1 MPHPPPAGRRVSHTC
16 VSRGAGLL
24 RSARMLAA
32 TALLALSGA
41 LALLATAEAQEISLV
56 SNITESPGGLLNVF
70 PPDYTIGTIEI
81 GEKRGA
87 QRFTTGPNPAGY
99 TLQSVVLNLLAGTG
113 TGQVVRVAI
122 HDDGSSGNPGT
133 LLAVLDSPADPI
145 GDNSGTAG
153 NRTFAAPSALSLNA
167 DTEYWVVVSNTT
179 TDNSYFDI
187 SLTRSNNETTAH
199 EFSIRNSRHQWTPSS
214 WLEDSNT
221 KLRMEVRG
229 TVVIPLGLEVT
240 LHLSDD
246 EPLEDLLAVTVTATA
261 SPASPVA
268 FTVEISAS
276 PVAPATDD
284 DFELSTN
291 RTLSFAAGATGSTG
305 TVRISPVADEDP
317 EPNDVVSVSGVVS
330 NAAIPN
336 PDDVTLTIL
345 NDDADLPQ
353 DIAIDAP
360 AAVNEGAGTATV
372 TVTLTTRQNTAP
384 VIDAQLFYR
393 PRPGTATHG
402 DDYTRPRSLGNR
414 IAIVPV
420 SAFSANADG
429 TAWVARHSFEIG
441 IVDDSESEPDETIV
455 FEIYNIGD
463 NRGTGQTIVIRDDD
477 RPPAVSIAAANPT
490 VLEEQPAVFTLSRT
504 GATGSALT
512 VTVALTEQ
520 ADRDVLPDG
529 AATERT
535 VTFARG
541 SSTAALTVELKDDRL
556 AEPDGDLTAAV
567 RAGDGYTVGDPST
580 ATVTVVDDDGV
591 SVIERIR
598 VVSTP
603 RLVSR
608 GGSTPDTYG
617 EGENIRIGVRFNQR
631 VHVEG
636 EPTFALEVGDPC
648 GSVCEARYESG
659 GGTDT
664 LVFAY
669 LVLDVDIDRNGI
681 AIPAN
686 PIEVVYGDSI
696 RSDTD
701 HEANLSYRREGTQS
715 SHKVDGSRA
724 AGPYLSVEDAEA
736 HEADRKMD
744 FTVRL
749 EPHGLGIVTVEYATR
764 DGSARAGED
773 YTETSG
779 TLRFNSLEMERTV
792 TVPIMD
798 DAHQDDG
805 ETFTLRLSNP
815 DGAELRAGEREATG
829 TIHNSDPPAVSVS
842 DASATEGDAIEFTVS
857 LSAASGRQVTV
868 QYATSDGTAE
878 SGTDFTAA
886 SGTLT
891 FEPNE
896 TSKTVSVPTTGD
908 SEEEE
913 DETFALTLSNPA
925 DATLGD
931 ATATGTIVDGD
942 ESPPLTVSM
951 TSDLS
956 PPVES
961 AFAVRFSFS
970 EPVRGFTGGDIE
982 TRQEPPCTDSAN
994 NPVSC
999 NPTMAA
1005 FETTD
1010 DRIFTTTV
1018 TPRTDQVAHNYTLT
1032 FTVPAGRVT
1041 SAAGNK
1047 PNEEATLEVRVAP
1060 PGVTVPISSIGLTA
1074 NPGNSQVTLRWS
1086 TPDNSGG
1093 SAIVRYEYRWRESV
1107 GVFGDWVRVDPSER
1121 SATVPNLTNG
1131 REYVFQVRGVNAL
1144 GYGPVETASA
1154 TPAEA
1159 TPEAPEVFTL
1169 DFAHF
1174 ANGTGI
1180 TSEMVLVNVG
1190 PHPIRPAIYF
1200 YDRGGHLIDPASV
1213 VDVTVDLEVTED
1225 GSLTVRTEMEPL
1237 GELTISTHGQ
1247 GELVSGS
1254 VKVVSDGPI
1263 GGMVRYS
1270 ISGVGVAGV
1279 GASPP
1284 VRDALFP
1291 ARRQAGGIR
1300 TAAALHNLGEEAV
1313 GVRCRLMSGGVSL
1326 EEVEIP
1332 LEANGQASWF
1342 IEEAFTTTDTSDF
1355 LGSVRCTVFGR
1366 GRFTAIAVEMDA
1378 AERIF
1383 NTLSVVPVDRTG
1395 GRRGETVLDFAH
1407 FVNGTWI
1414 TDLVFVNLETQ
1425 PSGPA
1430 PTPFHTA
1437 ILPSRPAIYF
1447 YDTEGALVDP
1457 ASVVDITG
1465 DLEITED
1472 GALTV
1477 RTEMEPLGVLTIS
1490 THGRG
1495 ELVTGSVR
1503 VVSEGPIGGMLRFE
1517 HPDLGVA
1524 GVGASPPVRDV
1535 LFPVR
1540 RQEGGITTGVALHN
1554 LESSAG
1560 LVHCDLMREGVLLDG
1575 ASIPLEAN
1583 GQTAWLIDQAFPDTD
1598 TSDFAGS
1605 VRCSA
1610 PGGDLF
1616 TAVAL
1621 EMDPGT
1627 RIFTTLPVV
1636 PVPERTDRE

>member
-1 MPHPPPAGRRVSHTC
+1 MCIRRRPAGG
-16 VSRGAGLL
+16 SRAPARHSLVG
-24 RSARMLAA
+24 SARMLAA
-32 TALLALSGA
+32 AALLALSGA
-41 LALLATAEAQEISLV
+41 LALPATAEAQEIALL
-56 SNITESPGGLLNVF
+56 SNTEESFNPGNAVIVGDSRQAQGFNTGSNAPGYRLDSIELHVGTVPNTPSDVTVELWSANSDSK
-70 PPDYTIGTIEI
+70 PD
-81 GEKRGA
+81 A
-87 QRFTTGPNPAGY
+87 SVA
-99 TLQSVVLNLLAGTG
+99 TLTHSTG
-113 TGQVVRVAI
+113 TWATGA
-122 HDDGSSGNPGT
+122 N
-133 LLAVLDSPADPI
+133 
-145 GDNSGTAG
+145 
-153 NRTFAAPSALSLNA
+153 TFNAPA
-167 DTEYWVVVSNTT
+167 DTELDANTLYFVHVSYSGERADLTLGETGFTGHDSGEAAGWSVGQLYKRNQGSWSTYLATT
-179 TDNSYFDI
+179 
-187 SLTRSNNETTAH
+187 R
-199 EFSIRNSRHQWTPSS
+199 
-214 WLEDSNT
+214 
-221 KLRMEVRG
+221 LRFKINGTV
-229 TVVIPLGLEVT
+229 TVVIPPGLDVT
-240 LHLSDD
+240 LHLSAN
-246 EPLEDLLAVTVTATA
+246 EAHEDLLAVTVTATV
-261 SPASPVA
+261 SPATPVA

-291 RTLSFAAGATGSTG
+291 RTLSFAANATGSTG
-305 TVRISPVADEDP
+305 TVRISPVSDDDP
-317 EPNDVVSVSGVVS
+317 EPHDAVTVSGVVS
-330 NAAIPN
+330 NPAIPN

-345 NDDADLPQ
+345 DDDQDLPQ

-372 TVTLTTRQNTAP
+372 TVTLTTRQNIAP

-393 PRPGTATHG
+393 PRLGTATHG

-504 GATGSALT
+504 GATGSPLT

-541 SSTAALTVELKDDRL
+541 SSTAAVTVELKDDRL

-567 RAGDGYTVGDPST
+567 QAGAGYTVGDPST

-608 GGSTPDTYG
+608 GGREPDTYG
-617 EGENIRIGVRFNQR
+617 EGENIRIAVRFNQR

-736 HEADRKMD
+736 HEADGEMM

-779 TLRFNSLEMERTV
+779 TLRFNSLETERTV
-792 TVPIMD
+792 SVPIMD
-798 DAHQDDG
+798 DAVEDDG

-815 DGAELRAGEREATG
+815 DGARLRSGEREATG

-931 ATATGTIVDGD
+931 ATATGTIVDDD

-951 TSDLS
+951 TSDLP

-1154 TPAEA
+1154 TPDPRAEA

-1254 VKVVSDGPI
+1254 VKVLSDGPI
-1263 GGMVRYS
+1263 GGGVRY
-1270 ISGVGVAGV
+1270 GVPEIGVAGV

-1300 TAAALHNLGEEAV
+1300 TAAALHNLEEEPM
-1313 GVRCRLMSGGVSL
+1313 GVNCRLMSGGVAL
-1326 EEVEIP
+1326 EEAEIP

-1342 IEEAFTTTDTSDF
+1342 IEDTFTTTDTSDF
-1355 LGSVRCTVFGR
+1355 LGSVRCTAPGR

-1378 AERIF
+1378 AQRIF

-1395 GRRGETVLDFAH
+1395 GGNKQTVLDFAH

-1425 PSGPA
+1425 PSGLA
-1430 PTPFHTA
+1430 PTPFHTD

-1447 YDTEGALVDP
+1447 YDTGGNPIAA

-1465 DLEITED
+1465 DLEISED

-1477 RTEMEPLGVLTIS
+1477 RTEMEPLGVLTTS

-1524 GVGASPPVRDV
+1524 GVGASPPVSDA

-1540 RQEGGITTGVALHN
+1540 RQEGGITTGAALHN

-1560 LVHCDLMREGVLLDG
+1560 LVHCDLMQEGVLLDG

-1610 PGGDLF
+1610 PGEDLF

-1621 EMDPGT
+1621 EMDHGT